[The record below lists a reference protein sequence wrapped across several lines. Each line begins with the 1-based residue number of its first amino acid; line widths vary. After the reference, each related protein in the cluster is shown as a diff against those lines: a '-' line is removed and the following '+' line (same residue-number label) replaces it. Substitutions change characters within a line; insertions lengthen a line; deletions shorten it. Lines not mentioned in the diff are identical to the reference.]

1 MDAIKF
7 IAERNRM
14 CKSSVSCVG
23 CTLSNKAVGLCIKW
37 CFEHPEEAA
46 AAVEQWA
53 NEHPRKTRQSE
64 FLKQW
69 PRAKMDK
76 RHVLL
81 IQPCDIDAIAYEDGG
96 LNCDGSCDKCRREF
110 WMQEVE

>member
-14 CKSSVSCVG
+14 CKSSASCVG
-23 CTLSNKAVGLCIKW
+23 CMLSNKASGLCTKW
-37 CFEHPEEAA
+37 CFEHPDEAV

-69 PRAKMDK
+69 PNAKAGNGVLFCPKNVDTKFQCCITVK
-76 RHVLL
+76 R
-81 IQPCDIDAIAYEDGG
+81 CDD
-96 LNCDGSCDKCRREF
+96 CRREF